1 MSEIN
6 IDVKRHLSKVRSN
19 QFWLFAA
26 QQWYRLYLKY
36 VPMENGALAGLVGN
50 KVTITSGQI
59 EHTAPYARY
68 IYNGER
74 FNFRKDPH
82 ELASAKWDKAAEP
95 TQKPKLVRT
104 LQAYVD
110 RGGLNLG
117 K

>member
-1 MSEIN
+1 MRLEVSEIN
-6 IDVKRHLSKVRSN
+6 IDVKRHISKVRSN

-26 QQWYRLYLKY
+26 QQWYRLYQKY
-36 VPMENGALAGLVGN
+36 VPMDTGTLANQVI
-50 KVTITSGQI
+50 ITPGQI

-68 IYNGER
+68 IYDGKR

-82 ELASAKWDKAAEP
+82 PLASAKWDKAGEP